1 MTAQG
6 TFLDRM
12 TRRLDQLGQ
21 QLADAPEALRAE
33 LAPAFQVQRDRLA
46 ELRRM
51 GADLPADATQSFA
64 AAMERLAA
72 RLGGSERD
80 AA

>member
-1 MTAQG
+1 MTAHG
-6 TFLDRM
+6 GFLDRM
-12 TRRLDQLGQ
+12 TRRLLQLGH

-33 LAPAFQVQRDRLA
+33 LLPVLQVQRDRLA

-51 GADLPADATQSFA
+51 GAELPAEATQSFA
-64 AAMERLAA
+64 AALERLAL
-72 RLGGSERD
+72 RIGGSERD